1 MCVWKSYVFA
11 HHLNVLCVVISITAA
26 SILQAPRNTVIFRT
40 YLKTSAP
47 ACGHTVG
54 VFSRNG
60 PVRCKPTQIINNI
73 SFFLL
78 RCVCG
83 AHKQSHWGVL
93 SCRGQY
99 KQCFLTGGQDSVS
112 PSTARK
118 NALHVGTA
126 ESICIEK
133 AAPVQKEMIKKNTFS
148 KTWVVHCDQVTKSTL
163 QIIDWQ
169 IKGGGGVVKSRSN
182 LVLDNVCGNENFS
195 WWRNFY
201 HGTKIYHIQLMTW
214 GSLTGFPCMTPEQ
227 QLVRESGW
235 PWRRRLDVQSHNMG
249 KRQALCST
257 AVRERSR

>member
-83 AHKQSHWGVL
+83 AHKQFPLDCAFIHKHLTEVCSPAEGSTNSVFWQEDRTLSAPPLRGKTRCTWGLLNPFVL
-93 SCRGQY
+93 KRLRQY
-99 KQCFLTGGQDSVS
+99 KRKWSRKTPSVK
-112 PSTARK
+112 PE
-118 NALHVGTA
+118 LYIV
-126 ESICIEK
+126 
-133 AAPVQKEMIKKNTFS
+133 IK
-148 KTWVVHCDQVTKSTL
+148 
-163 QIIDWQ
+163 
-169 IKGGGGVVKSRSN
+169 
-182 LVLDNVCGNENFS
+182 
-195 WWRNFY
+195 
-201 HGTKIYHIQLMTW
+201 
-214 GSLTGFPCMTPEQ
+214 
-227 QLVRESGW
+227 
-235 PWRRRLDVQSHNMG
+235 
-249 KRQALCST
+249 
-257 AVRERSR
+257 